1 MQKLFTNYNEL
12 SSFLTAQFDVTS
24 LIESAMT
31 LNTKVFPDYN
41 STMSSKNPIY
51 NLDKLSDK
59 LLDMMQTLDTNKN
72 NILATLGLPSS
83 ILDGTATKWQVLQ
96 QSERANSKV
105 SSFITGIKDSITN
118 LIQGIYKTIY
128 NEDLDVSLIQLHLF
142 SKTTTEFNSVLNEVE
157 SVNSMVQGISQVI
170 TNSLQTLE
178 QSAPLIDPKSYLS
191 YIQNLIKD
199 IDPNTE
205 SLINEET
212 MKAYIELL
220 SMKLQAQKE
229 QLGLSGGGM

>member
-178 QSAPLIDPKSYLS
+178 QSAPKLYS
-191 YIQNLIKD
+191 
-199 IDPNTE
+199 E
-205 SLINEET
+205 SHQGYRPEYRIVN
-212 MKAYIELL
+212 K
-220 SMKLQAQKE
+220 
-229 QLGLSGGGM
+229 

>member
-12 SSFLTAQFDVTS
+12 SSFLTAQFDITS

-31 LNTKVFPDYN
+31 MNTKVFPDYN

-59 LLDMMQTLDTNKN
+59 LLDMMQSLDANRN
-72 NILATLGLPSS
+72 NILAILGLPSS
-83 ILDGTATKWQVLQ
+83 VLDGTATKWQVLQ

-105 SSFITGIKDSITN
+105 SSFISGIKDSIVS
-118 LIQGIYKTIY
+118 LIKGIYKTIY
-128 NEDLDVSLIQLHLF
+128 KDDLDVSLIQLHLF
-142 SKTTTEFNSVLNEVE
+142 STTTTEFNSTLNEVD
-157 SVNSMVQGISQVI
+157 SVNGVVQGISQII

-178 QSAPLIDPKSYLS
+178 QASPLIDPEKYLN

-212 MKAYIELL
+212 IKSYIELL
-220 SMKLQAQKE
+220 GMKLQAQKE
-229 QLGLSGGGM
+229 QLGLGGGM